1 MIGSFVLSKD
11 AVRVAHHAIFD
22 SPVGVTD
29 EEEVDG
35 RFPRELVEWLA
46 RVRLLQGVPFTYLV
60 AHEDLLPPESIRFFY
75 LDRNWTDAAV
85 EGALAAGSSTTRDQA
100 KVRQVYAELRDAID
114 ETERKLWAQF
124 ARGTPENGVAEV
136 VTGFLLRSR
145 AVSGWPGLHVR
156 GFDANRVE
164 MRLLRMERLAPAVL
178 LVLFDGVPHRVEIE
192 EPKQGIQFGV
202 DQKTETTFAVNAR
215 HPDTGEMIK
224 RNGSELEVPVPFRR
238 GSPGV
243 IAVDQLRKDLLAA
256 APDELQPAGAGD
268 TGLSPAE
275 YALQLLQYPFLQF
288 FGERP
293 AEPQDLFMFTLPLQF
308 VVASYGG
315 VH

>member
-1 MIGSFVLSKD
+1 MKAFVLSED
-11 AVRVAHHAIFD
+11 VLQLAHHAVFEAP
-22 SPVGVTD
+22 SPSAT
-29 EEEVDG
+29 EQEADG
-35 RFPRELVEWLA
+35 PFPRELLEWLA
-46 RVRLLQGVPFTYLV
+46 RLRLLQGVPFPYLV

-75 LDRNWTDAAV
+75 LDRNWSDSMV
-85 EGALAAGSSTTRDQA
+85 EGALAAGCTSTRDRA
-100 KVRQVYAELRDAID
+100 KAQQVYGELRDAID
-114 ETERKLWAQF
+114 RTERKLWAQF
-124 ARGTPENGVAEV
+124 ARGTPEEGVAEV

-156 GFDANRVE
+156 GFDASKNE

-202 DQKTETTFAVNAR
+202 DQMTESTFAVNAR
-215 HPDTGEMIK
+215 HPDSGEVIK
-224 RNGSELEVPVPFRR
+224 QVEVPVPFRR
-238 GSPGV
+238 DSPGV
-243 IAVDQLRKDLLAA
+243 IAVDKLRRDLLAA
-256 APDELQPAGAGD
+256 APDALQPEGEGD

-293 AEPQDLFMFTLPLQF
+293 AEPQELFKYTLPMQF

-315 VH
+315 ST

>member
-1 MIGSFVLSKD
+1 MTRSFVMSKD
-11 AVRVAHHAIFD
+11 ALRLAHHAVFEVPPPD
-22 SPVGVTD
+22 T
-29 EEEVDG
+29 EEEEADD
-35 RFPRELVEWLA
+35 RFPRELLEWLA
-46 RVRLLQGVPFTYLV
+46 RVRLLQGVPFQYLV

-85 EGALAAGSSTTRDQA
+85 EGALGAGCSTTRDKA
-100 KVRQVYAELRDAID
+100 KVQQVYAELRDAVD
-114 ETERKLWAQF
+114 RTERKLWAQF

-156 GFDANRVE
+156 GVDAARAE

-178 LVLFDGVPHRVEIE
+178 LVLFDGVPHRVELE

-202 DQKTETTFAVNAR
+202 DQKTEKTFAVNAR
-215 HPDTGEMIK
+215 DPETGKMIE
-224 RNGSELEVPVPFRR
+224 RGGNELEVSVPFRR

-243 IAVDQLRKDLLAA
+243 IAVDRLRKDLLAA
-256 APDELQPAGAGD
+256 APDELQPAGEGD
-268 TGLSPAE
+268 TGLSSAE

-293 AEPQDLFMFTLPLQF
+293 ADPQDLFRFTLPIQF
-308 VVASYGG
+308 VVSSYGG
-315 VH
+315 GD